1 MQATDSPAAPMG
13 LSRKANPAMDDPP
26 ELLLPE
32 LGGTLLLRIMPD
44 DNSCLFRAVAAAMMP
59 GLDTMT
65 ELRSIIAQTIQ
76 SNPDKYPKVVL
87 ENKEPNEYCRWIQT
101 EDAWG
106 GQIELD
112 ILARQLDVEI
122 CSIDVKSLRV
132 DYYNEGSAN
141 RCIVVYSGIHYD
153 TIALN
158 PFNSP
163 PEDDV
168 KVFPNGIKNEVLP
181 QAVQLCSMLK
191 DRNYYTDTAQF
202 LIKCQICG
210 EICKGEE
217 GATKHASKT
226 GHYSFGEAG

>member
-1 MQATDSPAAPMG
+1 
-13 LSRKANPAMDDPP
+13 
-26 ELLLPE
+26 
-32 LGGTLLLRIMPD
+32 
-44 DNSCLFRAVAAAMMP
+44 MMP

-65 ELRSIIAQTIQ
+65 ELRSIVAQTIQ
-76 SNPDKYPKVVL
+76 SNSDKYSKVVL
-87 ENKEPNEYCRWIQT
+87 DNKEPNEYCRWIQT

-122 CSIDVKSLRV
+122 CSIDVKSFRV
-132 DYYNEGSAN
+132 DHYNEGSPN

-168 KVFPNGIKNEVLP
+168 KVFLDGIKDEVLS
-181 QAVQLCSMLK
+181 QAVQLCGMLK

-210 EICKGEE
+210 EVCKGEQ
-217 GATKHASKT
+217 GAAEHASKT
-226 GHYSFGEAG
+226 KHYDFGEAS

>member
-1 MQATDSPAAPMG
+1 MG

-26 ELLLPE
+26 EIHLIE

-44 DNSCLFRAVAAAMMP
+44 DNSCLFRAIAAATMP

-65 ELRSIIAQTIQ
+65 ELRSIVAQTIQ
-76 SNPDKYPKVVL
+76 SNSDKYPKVVL
-87 ENKEPNEYCRWIQT
+87 DNKEPDEYCRWIQT
-101 EDAWG
+101 ENAWG

-132 DYYNEGSAN
+132 DHYNEGSPN

-168 KVFPNGIKNEVLP
+168 KIFHEGTKEEVLP
-181 QAVQLCSMLK
+181 HAVKLCGMLK

-202 LIKCQICG
+202 LIKCQDCG
-210 EICKGEE
+210 EMCKGEE
-217 GATKHASKT
+217 GATAHAMET
-226 GHYSFGEAG
+226 NHYNFGEAD